1 MENGKWDYIDKI
13 IGFVYANFMKL
24 KTTEKVKRPVFS
36 ATFIDNVKDL
46 TYNKTNIHHLHITGD
61 IIDIYCNLK
70 VRENRDKISVI
81 AYNLFRFDL
90 LFFIKR
96 MRAGSWR
103 TRDISIGGR
112 NPTDINFAN
121 IGNLIAFIDAIK
133 NFQPRLAFLAKRM
146 TGEEKKTIK
155 IGCKKFIL
163 NDPKL
168 ARKFNECTES

>member
-1 MENGKWDYIDKI
+1 
-13 IGFVYANFMKL
+13 
-24 KTTEKVKRPVFS
+24 
-36 ATFIDNVKDL
+36 
-46 TYNKTNIHHLHITGD
+46 
-61 IIDIYCNLK
+61 
-70 VRENRDKISVI
+70 
-81 AYNLFRFDL
+81 
-90 LFFIKR
+90 

-121 IGNLIAFIDAIK
+121 IGNQIAFIDTIK
-133 NFQPRLAFLAKRM
+133 YFQPSLAFLAKRM